1 MPKLPED
8 FIKKY
13 TKLLGKSKADH
24 LFKAINENSKNAF
37 RINSL
42 KENKTLSYDLNE
54 KIPLIPNAYYGK
66 ISGKDPEWVSGT
78 VYSQEPAAMF
88 PAFFLEVQPGEKIL
102 DLCAAPGGKSTA
114 IGSQLKGQGFLLAN
128 EISLSR
134 AKILRENLER
144 WGITNALIT
153 SEKPEKLTKYFSQ
166 YFDKILVDAPCS
178 GEGMF
183 RKDPK
188 AIEYWSQ
195 DYVLF
200 CQQRQKEIL
209 SSAVQ
214 MLKPGGKLI
223 YSTCTFSPE
232 ENEQIVSWLTKTF
245 DFTILPLKINER
257 YIEPGHPEWSDNNI
271 ELTKTARFWP
281 TANIGE
287 GQYVAKLRLERKM
300 NAQFSASTSKKSDHK
315 KQHKSAL
322 TKSDMHLISSVLDRF
337 NLPSAIENWQF
348 KCQVHNNHVFIPA
361 LITNSASHLKIL
373 SNGIELGI
381 LKKKRFEPGHQ
392 LAMVLASQEQN
403 RVVDLSSSNYLKY
416 LHGEAIRTDSDET
429 GFILVSFKH
438 FILGFGKVSNHMIKN
453 YYPKGLRI

>member
-13 TKLLGKSKADH
+13 TKLLGKQKADQ
-24 LFKAINENSKNAF
+24 LFNAISKNSINAY

-42 KENKTLSYDLNE
+42 KEKQTLSYAQCE
-54 KIPLIPNAYYGK
+54 KIPLIPDAYYGK

-88 PAFFLEVQPGEKIL
+88 PAFFLDAQPGEKIL

-114 IGSQLKGQGFLLAN
+114 IGAQLKGQGFLLAN

-144 WGITNALIT
+144 WGVTNALIT
-153 SEKPEKLTKYFSQ
+153 SEKPEKLSKYFSQ

-183 RKDPK
+183 RKDPQ

-195 DYVLF
+195 DYVIF

-209 SSAVQ
+209 SAAVQ
-214 MLKPGGKLI
+214 MLKPGGELI
-223 YSTCTFSPE
+223 YSTCTFAPE

-245 DFTILPLKINER
+245 GFTIMPLKINEQ
-257 YIEPGHPEWSDNNI
+257 YIDHGHPEWSDNNI
-271 ELTKTARFWP
+271 DLVKTARFWP

-287 GQYVAKLRLERKM
+287 GQYVAKLRLDEKIKD
-300 NAQFSASTSKKSDHK
+300 QTLTSTSKKSKHRK
-315 KQHKSAL
+315 KPRNAL
-322 TKSDMHLISSVLDRF
+322 TKSDIYLIAKVLDNF
-337 NLPSAIENWQF
+337 KLLPEIENWQVN
-348 KCQVHNNHVFIPA
+348 CQVHNNHVFIPA
-361 LITNSASHLKIL
+361 INTNSDTHLKIL
-373 SNGIELGI
+373 ANGVELGI
-381 LKKKRFEPGHQ
+381 LKKNRFEPGHQ
-392 LAMVLASQEQN
+392 LAMVLAGRKQN
-403 RVVDLSSSNYLKY
+403 RVIDLSSNNYLKY
-416 LHGEAIRTDSDET
+416 LHGETIKTDSDIN
-429 GFILVSFKH
+429 GFILVSFKN
-438 FILGFGKVSNHMIKN
+438 FILGFGKISNHIIKN

>member
-24 LFKAINENSKNAF
+24 LFKAINENSKNAY

-42 KENKTLSYDLNE
+42 KENQTLSYDHNE

-88 PAFFLEVQPGEKIL
+88 PAFFLEAQPGEKIL

-114 IGSQLKGQGFLLAN
+114 IGVQLKGQGFLLAN

-144 WGITNALIT
+144 WGITNALVT

-209 SSAVQ
+209 SAAVQ
-214 MLKPGGKLI
+214 MLRPGGELI
-223 YSTCTFSPE
+223 YSTCTFAPE

-245 DFTILPLKINER
+245 GFTILPLKIDEQ
-257 YIEPGHPEWSDNNI
+257 YIDHGHPEWSDNNI
-271 ELTKTARFWP
+271 ELAKTARFWP

-287 GQYVAKLRLERKM
+287 GQYVAKLRLEGKK
-300 NAQFSASTSKKSDHK
+300 NAQSSGSTSKKSDHK
-315 KQHKSAL
+315 KQLKSAL

-361 LITNSASHLKIL
+361 LSTNSASHLKIL

-392 LAMVLASQEQN
+392 LAMVLAAQEQN
-403 RVVDLSSSNYLKY
+403 RVIDLGSSNYFKY

-438 FILGFGKVSNHMIKN
+438 FILGFGKVSNHIIKN

>member
-24 LFKAINENSKNAF
+24 LFKAINENSKNAY

-42 KENKTLSYDLNE
+42 KENQTLSYDHNE

-78 VYSQEPAAMF
+78 VYSQEPDAMF
-88 PAFFLEVQPGEKIL
+88 PAFFLEAQPGEKIL

-114 IGSQLKGQGFLLAN
+114 IGVQLKGQGFLLAN

-144 WGITNALIT
+144 WGITNALVT

-209 SSAVQ
+209 SAAVQ

-245 DFTILPLKINER
+245 GFTILPLKIDEQ
-257 YIEPGHPEWSDNNI
+257 YIDHGHPEWSDNNI
-271 ELTKTARFWP
+271 ELAKTARFWP

-287 GQYVAKLRLERKM
+287 GQYVAKLRLEEKK
-300 NAQFSASTSKKSDHK
+300 NAQSSGLTRKKSDHK
-315 KQHKSAL
+315 KQLKSAL

-361 LITNSASHLKIL
+361 LSTNSASHLKIL

-392 LAMVLASQEQN
+392 LAMVLAAQEQN
-403 RVVDLSSSNYLKY
+403 RVIDLSSSNYFKY

-438 FILGFGKVSNHMIKN
+438 FILGFGKVSNHIIKN

>member
-13 TKLLGKSKADH
+13 TKLLGKQKADQ
-24 LFKAINENSKNAF
+24 LFNAISEKSKNAY

-42 KENKTLSYDLNE
+42 KENQTLSYSQSE
-54 KIPLIPNAYYGK
+54 KIPLIPDAYYGK

-88 PAFFLEVQPGEKIL
+88 PAFFLEAQPGEKIL

-114 IGSQLKGQGFLLAN
+114 VGVQLKGQGFLLAN

-144 WGITNALIT
+144 WGITNALVT

-271 ELTKTARFWP
+271 ELAKTARFWP

-287 GQYVAKLRLERKM
+287 GQYVAKLRLEGKK
-300 NAQFSASTSKKSDHK
+300 NAQSSGSTSKKLDHK
-315 KQHKSAL
+315 KQLKSAL

-361 LITNSASHLKIL
+361 LSTNSASHLKIL

-392 LAMVLASQEQN
+392 LAMVLAAQEQN
-403 RVVDLSSSNYLKY
+403 RAIDLSSSNYFKY

-438 FILGFGKVSNHMIKN
+438 FILGFGKVSNHIIKN

>member
-13 TKLLGKSKADH
+13 TKLLGNSKADH

-42 KENKTLSYDLNE
+42 KENQTLSYDLNE

-114 IGSQLKGQGFLLAN
+114 IGAQLKGQGFLLAN

-188 AIEYWSQ
+188 ATEYWSQ

-281 TANIGE
+281 TTNIGE

-300 NAQFSASTSKKSDHK
+300 NAQSSGLTSKKSDHR
-315 KQHKSAL
+315 KQLKSAL

-348 KCQVHNNHVFIPA
+348 KCQIHNNHVFIPA
-361 LITNSASHLKIL
+361 LSTNSASHLKIL

-392 LAMVLASQEQN
+392 LAMVLAAQEQN

-438 FILGFGKVSNHMIKN
+438 FILGFGKVSNHIIKN

>member
-13 TKLLGKSKADH
+13 SKLLGKQKADQ
-24 LFKAINENSKNAF
+24 LFNAISENSKNAY

-42 KENKTLSYDLNE
+42 KEKQTLSYAQSE
-54 KIPLIPNAYYGK
+54 KIPLIPDAYYGK

-88 PAFFLEVQPGEKIL
+88 PAFFLDAQPGEKIL

-114 IGSQLKGQGFLLAN
+114 IGAQLKGQGFLLAN

-144 WGITNALIT
+144 WGVTNALIT
-153 SEKPEKLTKYFSQ
+153 SEKPEKLSKYFSQ

-183 RKDPK
+183 RKDPQ

-195 DYVLF
+195 DYVIF

-209 SSAVQ
+209 SAAVQ
-214 MLKPGGKLI
+214 MLKPGGELI
-223 YSTCTFSPE
+223 YSTCTFAPE

-245 DFTILPLKINER
+245 GFTIMPLKINEQ
-257 YIEPGHPEWSDNNI
+257 YIDHGHPEWSDNNI
-271 ELTKTARFWP
+271 DLVKTARFWP

-287 GQYVAKLRLERKM
+287 GQYVAKLSLDEKIKD
-300 NAQFSASTSKKSDHK
+300 QTFTSTSKKSKHK
-315 KQHKSAL
+315 KKLRNAL
-322 TKSDMHLISSVLDRF
+322 TKSDIHLIAKVLDNF
-337 NLPSAIENWQF
+337 KLLPEIENWQVN
-348 KCQVHNNHVFIPA
+348 CQVHNNHVFIPA
-361 LITNSASHLKIL
+361 INTNSDTHLKIL
-373 SNGIELGI
+373 ANGVELGI
-381 LKKKRFEPGHQ
+381 LKKNRFEPGHQ
-392 LAMVLASQEQN
+392 LAMVLAGRKQN
-403 RVVDLSSSNYLKY
+403 RVVDLSSNNYLKY
-416 LHGEAIRTDSDET
+416 LHGETIKTDSDIN
-429 GFILVSFKH
+429 GFILVSFKN
-438 FILGFGKVSNHMIKN
+438 FILGFGKISNHIIKN

>member
-42 KENKTLSYDLNE
+42 KENQTLSYDLNE

-114 IGSQLKGQGFLLAN
+114 IGSQIKGQGFLLAN

-287 GQYVAKLRLERKM
+287 GQYVAKLRLERKI
-300 NAQFSASTSKKSDHK
+300 NAQSSGSTSKKSDHK
-315 KQHKSAL
+315 KQLKSAL

>member
-8 FIKKY
+8 LIKKY

-42 KENKTLSYDLNE
+42 KENLTLSYDLNE

-257 YIEPGHPEWSDNNI
+257 YIEPGHPKWSDNNI

-300 NAQFSASTSKKSDHK
+300 NAQSSGLTIKKSDHR
-315 KQHKSAL
+315 KQLKSAL

-361 LITNSASHLKIL
+361 LSKNSASHLKIL

-392 LAMVLASQEQN
+392 LAMVLAAQEQN
-403 RVVDLSSSNYLKY
+403 RLVDLSSSNYLKY

-438 FILGFGKVSNHMIKN
+438 FILGFGKVSNHIIKN

>member
-13 TKLLGKSKADH
+13 TKLLGKKKADQ
-24 LFKAINENSKNAF
+24 LFNAISEKSKNAY

-42 KENKTLSYDLNE
+42 KEKQTLSYSQSE
-54 KIPLIPNAYYGK
+54 KIPLIPDAYYGK

-88 PAFFLEVQPGEKIL
+88 PAFFLEAQPGEKIL

-114 IGSQLKGQGFLLAN
+114 IGVQLKGQGFLLAN

-144 WGITNALIT
+144 WGITNALVT

-209 SSAVQ
+209 SAAVQ
-214 MLKPGGKLI
+214 MLRPGGELI
-223 YSTCTFSPE
+223 YSTCTFAPE

-245 DFTILPLKINER
+245 GFTILPLKIDEQN
-257 YIEPGHPEWSDNNI
+257 IDHGHPEWSDNNI
-271 ELTKTARFWP
+271 ELAKTARFWP

-287 GQYVAKLRLERKM
+287 GQYVAKLRLEGKK
-300 NAQFSASTSKKSDHK
+300 NAQSSGSTSKKSDHK
-315 KQHKSAL
+315 KQLKSAL

-361 LITNSASHLKIL
+361 LSTNSVSHLKIL

-392 LAMVLASQEQN
+392 LAMVLAAQEQN
-403 RVVDLSSSNYLKY
+403 RVIDLSSSNYFKY

-438 FILGFGKVSNHMIKN
+438 FILGFGKVSNHIIKN